1 MCESSLHTTVLIFLI
16 RSSGFYGEFIKIWF
30 LQGTFAQ
37 CRKVPEGSSGVKYPV
52 HHFHKQC
59 QVLRNG
65 RYFCPHCGEESEQF
79 EVTLQLDEPRNMTNF
94 EDKYNKPQ

>member
-1 MCESSLHTTVLIFLI
+1 MESLSKNWV
-16 RSSGFYGEFIKIWF
+16 